1 MNIRKMGLV
10 AVLFLGL
17 ANISVSQEVNA
28 IGETGT
34 QEDLFEQKL
43 TLKKKVAIARFTNE
57 TQSGATF
64 LLDDSGDRIG
74 KQASDILSA
83 RLTETGFFVMFE
95 RIDAGKTSAEQ
106 VMAGLE
112 ESGVGVDY
120 LILGSVSEFGRSRES
135 KTGVFARAQAQKAY
149 AKVNVRLIDVQTGR
163 IIHSSEGAG
172 EATTETKKTLG
183 VGTSAGFDQSLTD
196 KAISG
201 AISQVIGNL
210 VTTMTKAPWK
220 SYFLDME
227 DDLYIMSGGVSQ
239 GLSVGVELSVYK
251 TGRTIKNKQTGAMI
265 TLPGRK
271 VGVAKVVSTYGD
283 DEFSEVSFLEL
294 ISGDVKQDLDDY
306 YLTYE

>member
-1 MNIRKMGLV
+1 MFLGFSGSCISEEINAKQQVKAEEGLV
-10 AVLFLGL
+10 
-17 ANISVSQEVNA
+17 
-28 IGETGT
+28 
-34 QEDLFEQKL
+34 EQKL

-64 LLDDSGDRIG
+64 LVDDSGDRIG

-95 RIDAGKTSAEQ
+95 RIDSGKTSAEQ

-183 VGTSAGFDQSLTD
+183 VGTSAGFDQALTD
-196 KAISG
+196 KAISS

-210 VTTMTKAPWK
+210 VTSMTKSPWK
-220 SYFLDME
+220 SYFLDKE
-227 DDLYIMSGGVSQ
+227 EDLYIMSGGISQ
-239 GLSVGVELSVYK
+239 GLSEGVELLVYK

-271 VGVAKVVSTYGD
+271 VGAVRVVSTYGD
-283 DEFSEVSFLEL
+283 DEFSEVSFLEF
-294 ISGDVKQDLDDY
+294 ISGGIDQDLGDY
-306 YLTYE
+306 YLTNE